1 MLWDEEFRKNGE
13 DAKWDDSGITHD
25 LVPDFISDD
34 GNVAQNVTVLFSKF
48 KAFVE
53 NYPYNSSYEIDN
65 TNNYEA
71 I

>member
-1 MLWDEEFRKNGE
+1 MKKISENGE
-13 DAKWDDSGITHD
+13 DAKLGDSSITHE
-25 LVPDFISDD
+25 LVPDFISED
-34 GNVAQNVTVLFSKF
+34 GHVAQNVTAIFSKF

-65 TNNYEA
+65 LINYET